1 MAAKQPAMLPES
13 HTATEFLRGQAS
25 KIFKEVATKD
35 KDVVVYKN
43 SRPQVAIISYNKYKE
58 LIERGISNEAD

>member
-1 MAAKQPAMLPES
+1 MASRRPARLPES

-25 KIFKEVATKD
+25 KIFKEVAMED

-43 SRPQVAIISYNKYKE
+43 SKPQVAMDSRNRHQY
-58 LIERGISNEAD
+58 